1 MFFFFMLMHDMFAI
15 VCTGL
20 NLHMRFFFNV
30 DICVYFIYVYIHIY
44 LRLYLFIYAFYVFND
59 P

>member
-20 NLHMRFFFNV
+20 NLHMRFFNV